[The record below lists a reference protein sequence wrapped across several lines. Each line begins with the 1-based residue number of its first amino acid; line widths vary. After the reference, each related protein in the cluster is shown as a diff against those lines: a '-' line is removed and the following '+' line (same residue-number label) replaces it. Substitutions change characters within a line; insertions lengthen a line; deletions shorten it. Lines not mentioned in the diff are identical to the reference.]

1 MDEIS
6 FTMIDKTGLPPCNHK
21 EADTRIFIH
30 VKHASENG
38 MKKILVRTVDTDVV
52 VLAIALERK
61 LELDELWVA
70 FGIGKH
76 MRYLPIH
83 KIASSLT
90 EQQCEGLPFFHAL
103 TGCDTVSF
111 FSGKGKKTVFQAWKC
126 YPKATVIFRTLLP
139 QSMLPEEQFKVLQ
152 RFVVIMYSRTAP
164 TRMSTR
170 HDSPCYLNAPEA

>member
-1 MDEIS
+1 
-6 FTMIDKTGLPPCNHK
+6 
-21 EADTRIFIH
+21 
-30 VKHASENG
+30 

-70 FGIGKH
+70 FGVGKH

-90 EQQCEGLPFFHAL
+90 ELQCDGLPFFHAL

-111 FSGKGKKTVFQAWKC
+111 FSGRVRRPHFKHGSAIPRR
-126 YPKATVIFRTLLP
+126 PKFFAV
-139 QSMLPEEQFKVLQ
+139 
-152 RFVVIMYSRTAP
+152 YH
-164 TRMSTR
+164 R
-170 HDSPCYLNAPEA
+170 HSQCFLRSNLRCWNGSWL